1 MTTLAERQ
9 QWLRAGCPVPGCQSF
24 RLKVWPWTQQIW
36 AICTVCDAVKATSR
50 IAIDGLNMANA
61 VRPTIRDGSIT
72 GAMWNLCPWMD
83 EHAGVVEGTA
93 ADCMMNYDPSWER
106 VKRWVRVMMMVG
118 LGREATN
125 HLRREILPV
134 GMAFEG
140 SARPANTGE
149 GELDGLLK
157 VRYHLSTIPVPE
169 GAREP

>member
-1 MTTLAERQ
+1 VNLAERQ
-9 QWLRAGCPVPGCQSF
+9 AWMRDGCPLPGCLSF
-24 RLKVWPWTQQIW
+24 RLKVWPWTQQVW
-36 AICTVCDAVKATSR
+36 AICTVCDAVKATSSVK
-50 IAIDGLNMANA
+50 IDGLNTS
-61 VRPTIRDGSIT
+61 RPVIQDGSIT
-72 GAMWNLCPWMD
+72 VAMWNLCPWMD

-125 HLRREILPV
+125 HVRREILPV
-134 GMAFEG
+134 DMAFEG
-140 SARPANTGE
+140 SARPVYA
-149 GELDGLLK
+149 LDGLLK